1 MSEERAFKVLEEY
14 PYLNEGYVR
23 LINVCGNDEV
33 IVMAART
40 SYGDPNAYEEP
51 HKNEGLIMNLM
62 EHQHTSPFELCNIT
76 LQIQLPLFVN
86 AQLKRHRT
94 ARQNEMS
101 ARYRDMIKK
110 FWIPSLGRIGIKS
123 KTHKQGTG
131 ALLPEDDQL
140 KAIEI
145 MKASYEEA
153 WNNYQLLLTMGVA
166 NEIARAVL
174 PVGIYTIVV
183 WQLDLNNLFKFT
195 TLRLHPGAQQEISDL
210 AEIIAKVLEKNFPVA
225 WKAYMRHIRNGVKFS
240 QEEYEALVELI
251 ACSGVYED
259 KKTDAIIESVTSPR
273 GFSKRKTMDFKD
285 KIIKGVKQ

>member
-1 MSEERAFKVLEEY
+1 MNEDRAFKVLEEY

-23 LINVCGNDEV
+23 LLNVCGNDEV

-40 SYGDPNAYEEP
+40 SYGDPNAYEAPE
-51 HKNEGLIMNLM
+51 KNEGLIMNLM

-76 LQIQLPLFVN
+76 IQIQLPLFVN

-101 ARYRDMIKK
+101 ARYRDMMKK
-110 FWIPSLGRIGIKS
+110 FWLPRVGRIGVKS

-131 ALLPEDDQL
+131 ALLPEDEQL
-140 KAIEI
+140 QAIEA
-145 MKASYEEA
+145 MKDSYERS
-153 WNNYQLLLTMGVA
+153 WSSYQNLLTMGVA

-195 TLRLHPGAQQEISDL
+195 TLRLHPGAQEEISDL
-210 AEIIAKVLEKNFPVA
+210 AEIIAKILEKNFPVA

-240 QEEYEALVELI
+240 QEEYEALVDLL
-251 ACSGVYED
+251 AQSGVYEPE
-259 KKTDAIIESVTSPR
+259 KTDKMIDEVTSPR

-285 KIIKGVKQ
+285 KIIKGVKR